1 MTTSITS
8 EESAEDAAPTKKSG
22 FVVMVG
28 RSNVGKSTLINA
40 LVGSKVAITTPKPQT
55 TRLPVTGIL
64 TTKEGQA
71 VFVDTPGLMQKGGDR
86 LTKKL
91 TESIMQSLQDIDVVL
106 YVVDPTR
113 SIAEEEKAVMQLIAP
128 IKKPKFLII
137 NKADLP
143 ENEIP
148 FIGYYRDLSPDYRET
163 FEVSALKGHNLE
175 ALKERIFQELP
186 VGPAYYPEGQLTN
199 MPSEIWV
206 AELIREKLF
215 LRLREEVPYSVTVK
229 VESIERRTDNLIY
242 IKAYVITTDERYK
255 RMIIGKGGQ
264 GIKEIGLS
272 SRHELEMVM
281 QSKVYIDLTVE
292 VDSHWPDRME

>member
-8 EESAEDAAPTKKSG
+8 QEGAAPLKKSG

-64 TTKEGQA
+64 STDEGQA

-113 SIAEEEKAVMQLIAP
+113 SIAEEEKSVMQLIAP
-128 IKKPKFLII
+128 IDKPKILVI
-137 NKADLP
+137 NKSDLP

-148 FIGYYRDLSPDYRET
+148 FIGYYRDLAKDYAET

-175 ALKERIFQELP
+175 ALKDRIFELLP
-186 VGPAYYPEGQLTN
+186 VGEPFYPAGQLTN
-199 MPSEIWV
+199 MPSEQWV

-215 LRLREEVPYSVTVK
+215 LRLREEVPYSVTVN
-229 VESIERRTDNLIY
+229 VETIERRTDNLIY
-242 IKAYVITTDERYK
+242 IKAYVLTTDERYK

-272 SRHELEMVM
+272 SRHELETVM